1 MDIKQK
7 RLRSHDFEAN
17 AAEALAVARDMSPGP
32 EGIQALKV
40 AGQLRSAADVHG
52 VIFAKRG
59 RPRRG

>member
-40 AGQLRSAADVHG
+40 AGQLRSAAGRDVADPYSQG
-52 VIFAKRG
+52 FFDAQ
-59 RPRRG
+59 